1 MKKLVIYLLAIV
13 WLLAPACKSNTIPK
27 KPAKVPEQANW
38 LGGVDGGIW
47 ILPKEKIKTGE
58 YLISIYT
65 DAGNLWVEDTF
76 KIEGKCLPQLI
87 DTANIFNLM
96 SSFDGKDIILKI
108 KTPGENYN
116 CRLQGKNN
124 TEQNQ
129 KP

>member
-65 DAGNLWVEDTF
+65 DVGNLWVEDTF
-76 KIEGKCLPQLI
+76 GLAP
-87 DTANIFNLM
+87 
-96 SSFDGKDIILKI
+96 
-108 KTPGENYN
+108 Y
-116 CRLQGKNN
+116 
-124 TEQNQ
+124 
-129 KP
+129 